1 MVILRLALPLINAE
15 CELALVILQLEELL
29 RQLITFSL
37 PRRILYLLL
46 ERLQLRLHDFHSL
59 FHVSNL
65 LVYVF
70 DGFQVLLVVLG
81 DRGDQR
87 DGAANENRDT
97 GANRTV

>member
-1 MVILRLALPLINAE
+1 MTKDTILIQN
-15 CELALVILQLEELL
+15 CILTTPTHIFEEG
-29 RQLITFSL
+29 RAGHRKDTQ
-37 PRRILYLLL
+37 RRID
-46 ERLQLRLHDFHSL
+46 EGQDAC
-59 FHVSNL
+59 
-65 LVYVF
+65 